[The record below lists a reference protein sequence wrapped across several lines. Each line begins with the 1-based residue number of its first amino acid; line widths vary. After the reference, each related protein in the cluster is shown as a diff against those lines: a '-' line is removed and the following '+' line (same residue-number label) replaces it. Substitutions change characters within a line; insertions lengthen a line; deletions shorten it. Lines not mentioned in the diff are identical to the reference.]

1 MDLATLSEALRRFG
15 TGLSQHARL
24 ITLASA
30 HDAALPQSPLA
41 ERVRGREAVNDLY
54 RFDVEALSTS
64 TDLDLAGFIGEEL
77 TVGLLQ
83 PDGRRRAWHGIC
95 TAAEWLGADG
105 GVARYRLR
113 LEPALALLRLRRD
126 NYIFQDKNVRDIVTE
141 LFADYPQLRFD
152 FDITQGLPPRP
163 ICTQYRESDY
173 DFFVRLMAS
182 EGLSWRFEH
191 DQDVTTD
198 DGQARHRVIIFDSA
212 AEFPTTPGNAAIRF
226 HGVRAT
232 DTDDAID
239 GFSARRRVQANA
251 VSISSWD
258 PAQVRAPA
266 AEQQSILDA
275 GELPLLPVYDGAG
288 ERIATDAG
296 AAGLHSRLM
305 LHALELDNK
314 LFEGEGA
321 ARRLAPGHAFTLT
334 QHDRYPDGDNVFK
347 VLWVEHEARNN
358 VGAQIAAVD
367 RGGVEPGTYRNRFGC
382 VRDAVAIVPH
392 ATALPQPHTALGPQT
407 ALVVGLPDSVATTTR
422 DHQVRVQ
429 FAWQR
434 GAGANRGGLDHDTDD
449 AGCAPG
455 DDRSGT
461 WVRVA
466 EALAGPNWGSQFTPR
481 IGTEVLVDFIDND
494 IDRPVVVAQLYTGAD
509 APPFAAGVDSG
520 VDHAGTISGI
530 HTQTFDGAGWN
541 QWQLDDT
548 QGQLRMRLATS
559 TAATQLN
566 LGHLVRQAPGSAQ
579 RGHYRGSGFELRTD
593 AWAVVRGA
601 EGVLLTTRARSAQ
614 GASVSSTQMDA
625 AEAVDGLKAAQSLGT
640 TLLDAAT
647 GQHAL
652 TSKAAV
658 QAQKDFLAQID
669 PADQGKFAGPV
680 NNQDAAKPTPGS
692 RDLDTSSP
700 VEKFGAPVVLMD
712 SQAGINWATPASTVL
727 FAGQHL
733 HWTTQSDMHMTAAYT
748 SSSVSAEATSLYAHE
763 GGIQAFAGNGPV
775 SVQAHTDQLEILA
788 DKEVTVISVNDGI
801 EVKASKTIVLQAGQA
816 SITLEGKDITFACPG
831 TFSVKGGQHVLD
843 GGHDKSAAMN
853 ALPDTRLHL
862 FDEAFVLRDQTTS
875 AAMPRQPYRVK
886 RADGSYEEG
895 LTDEDGHTHLI
906 SSYSAEPL
914 TIELL
919 DRRDSELEARQNAP
933 LKGNPRY
940 KAAASTTTS
949 PVEVKKRKEVLV
961 DLPNCWIEDHEKEVV
976 AESTRYYGTTR
987 NADGATLLPRTRI
1000 RYKLYVPAKSGTPV
1014 VVELR
1019 IKPQPRLSLSEMFRE
1034 ERLPDEVKKTK
1045 RRAWLERVAALKS
1058 RAERGIYTQW
1068 NGKFQLEIRDPQC
1081 GKRTL
1086 PITYKLIWV
1095 DADEHFTMSVSETQ
1109 IREGVGLGD
1118 IEVWTESDEYVF
1130 AHEFGHCVGLPDE
1143 YSAQPD
1149 QTDTTIRY
1157 VTPDGTLSAA
1167 IDGPYDGKKESAAD
1181 ASVMST
1187 SHVTKTYPRHAWN
1200 IAIEARDLLTEKIG
1214 RPITCKII

>member
-54 RFDVEALSTS
+54 RFDVDALSTS
-64 TDLDLAGFIGEEL
+64 TDLDLACFIGEEL
-77 TVGLLQ
+77 TIGLLQ
-83 PDGRRRAWHGIC
+83 PDGSRRAWHGIC

-126 NYIFQDKNVRDIVTE
+126 SYIFQDKTVRDIVTE

-152 FDITQGLPPRP
+152 FDITQDLAQRP

-191 DQDVTTD
+191 DQGDTAA
-198 DGQARHRVIIFDSA
+198 DGQARHRVIVFDSA
-212 AEFPTTPGNAAIRF
+212 AAFPATPGNAAIRF

-239 GFSARRRVQANA
+239 AFRARRRVQANA

-266 AEQQSILDA
+266 AEQQSYLDA
-275 GELPLLPVYDGAG
+275 GALPPLHIYDGAG

-305 LHALELDNK
+305 LQALELDNK

-321 ARRLAPGHAFTLT
+321 ARRLAAGHAFMLT
-334 QHDRYPDGDNVFK
+334 QHDRYPDGDNEFK
-347 VLWVEHEARNN
+347 VMWVEHEARNN

-382 VRDAVAIVPH
+382 VRDAVAVVPH

-407 ALVVGLPDSVATTTR
+407 ALVVGLPDSAATTTR

-434 GAGANRGGLDHDTDD
+434 GAAANRGGLDHDTDD

-455 DDRSGT
+455 NDRSGT

-494 IDRPVVVAQLYTGAD
+494 IDRPLVVAQLYTGAD

-520 VDHAGTISGI
+520 IDHAGTISGI

-566 LGHLVRQAPGSAQ
+566 LGHLVRQSPGSAQ

-593 AWAVVRGA
+593 AWAVLRGA

-614 GASVSSTQMDA
+614 GAGVSSTQMDA
-625 AEAVDGLKAAQSLGT
+625 AEAVASLQAAQSLGAP
-640 TLLDAAT
+640 LLDAAS

-658 QAQKDFLAQID
+658 QAHKDFLAQID
-669 PADQGKFAGPV
+669 PADKGKFAGPV
-680 NNQDAAKPTPGS
+680 NGQDAAKPTPGS
-692 RDLDTSSP
+692 RDRDASSP
-700 VEKFGAPVVLMD
+700 VEKFGAPVVLLD

-733 HWTTQSDMHMTAAYT
+733 HWTTQADMHMTAAYT
-748 SSSVSAEATSLYAHE
+748 TSSVSAEATSLYAHE

-775 SVQAHTDQLEILA
+775 SLQAHTDQLEILA

-801 EVKASKTIVLQAGQA
+801 EVKASRKIVLQAGQA
-816 SITLEGKDITFACPG
+816 SVTLEGRDITFACPG
-831 TFSVKGGQHVLD
+831 SFSVKGGQHEFD
-843 GGHDKSAAMN
+843 GGTGAAVGIEP
-853 ALPDTRLHL
+853 LPDQLQQVPPAFAATTGPYSLRFAFAGADELAALSGYSGQPFRIVDQLGNLRAQGNVGGDGRL
-862 FDEAFVLRDQTTS
+862 
-875 AAMPRQPYRVK
+875 PR
-886 RADGSYEEG
+886 
-895 LTDEDGHTHLI
+895 I
-906 SSYSAEPL
+906 
-914 TIELL
+914 
-919 DRRDSELEARQNAP
+919 
-933 LKGNPRY
+933 
-940 KAAASTTTS
+940 
-949 PVEVKKRKEVLV
+949 
-961 DLPNCWIEDHEKEVV
+961 DLP
-976 AESTRYYGTTR
+976 
-987 NADGATLLPRTRI
+987 
-1000 RYKLYVPAKSGTPV
+1000 
-1014 VVELR
+1014 
-1019 IKPQPRLSLSEMFRE
+1019 
-1034 ERLPDEVKKTK
+1034 
-1045 RRAWLERVAALKS
+1045 
-1058 RAERGIYTQW
+1058 ERGALTLRLGNDDW
-1068 NGKFQLEIRDPQC
+1068 NK
-1081 GKRTL
+1081 
-1086 PITYKLIWV
+1086 V
-1095 DADEHFTMSVSETQ
+1095 ASVPGT
-1109 IREGVGLGD
+1109 
-1118 IEVWTESDEYVF
+1118 
-1130 AHEFGHCVGLPDE
+1130 AP
-1143 YSAQPD
+1143 P
-1149 QTDTTIRY
+1149 
-1157 VTPDGTLSAA
+1157 VTPDAERQAEAVEAGSAMPFSTQEDDEGVFLSHDLIALFVGA
-1167 IDGPYDGKKESAAD
+1167 
-1181 ASVMST
+1181 T
-1187 SHVTKTYPRHAWN
+1187 SGEHET
-1200 IAIEARDLLTEKIG
+1200 
-1214 RPITCKII
+1214 